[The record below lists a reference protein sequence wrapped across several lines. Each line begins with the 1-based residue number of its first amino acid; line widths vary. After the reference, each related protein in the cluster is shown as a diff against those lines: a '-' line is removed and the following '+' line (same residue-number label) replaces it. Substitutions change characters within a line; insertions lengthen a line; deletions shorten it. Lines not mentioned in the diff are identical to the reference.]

1 VKIDS
6 ELASRLQAMAGRLRR
21 GDGVD
26 HVKVA
31 ELRLAIAQGR
41 LQVEP
46 HVIADR
52 LLESVLELLRSRP
65 ESL

>member
-6 ELASRLQAMAGRLRR
+6 ELASRLQALGGRLRR

-31 ELRLAIAQGR
+31 ELRSAIAEGR
-41 LQVEP
+41 LQIEP
-46 HVIADR
+46 QVIASR
-52 LLESVLELLRSRP
+52 LLESVGELLRSRP
-65 ESL
+65 ESF

>member
-6 ELASRLQAMAGRLRR
+6 ELASRLHAIGGRLRG

-26 HVKVA
+26 HAKVA
-31 ELRLAIAQGR
+31 ELRLAIAEGR

-46 HVIADR
+46 QVIAKR
-52 LLESVLELLRSRP
+52 LLESVGELLGSRQEP
-65 ESL
+65 F